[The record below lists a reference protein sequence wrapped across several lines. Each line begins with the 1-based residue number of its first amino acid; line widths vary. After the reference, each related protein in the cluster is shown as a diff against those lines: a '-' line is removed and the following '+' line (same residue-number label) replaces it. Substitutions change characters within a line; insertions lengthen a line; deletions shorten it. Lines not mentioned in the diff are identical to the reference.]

1 MIKFIKKKL
10 KQCQLRKKNILVLM
24 TTAVDKKTVFEGSNS
39 VGHQSNIASSYVGF
53 GSYVGDKCILKNT
66 KIGRYCSIGNRVEV
80 LLNNHPS
87 HTFVSTH
94 PAFHRA
100 THKLVK
106 NMGLS
111 FSDVDLF
118 HNEELL
124 STGKQVNIG
133 SDVWLGS
140 DVKILS
146 GVSISDGAI
155 IGAGSIVTKDIPP
168 YCIAVGI
175 PARVIKKRFT
185 DADIDMLLELKWWD
199 MPLSKLKQSYNKFS
213 NIDNLR

>member
-1 MIKFIKKKL
+1 
-10 KQCQLRKKNILVLM
+10 
-24 TTAVDKKTVFEGSNS
+24 
-39 VGHQSNIASSYVGF
+39 
-53 GSYVGDKCILKNT
+53 
-66 KIGRYCSIGNRVEV
+66 
-80 LLNNHPS
+80 
-87 HTFVSTH
+87 
-94 PAFHRA
+94 
-100 THKLVK
+100 
-106 NMGLS
+106 MGLS